1 MNERRGAKR
10 THLMFHITVLDC
22 DTDENLGYLV
32 DLTTEGL
39 LLISE
44 EPPELNKVFKLCL
57 HLPVDVFGM
66 SELNL
71 VAESRWCKK
80 DLNPEFYD
88 TGFRMIEVAQEQV
101 EKINCMI
108 EEYGFTD

>member
-1 MNERRGAKR
+1 
-10 THLMFHITVLDC
+10 MFHITVLDC
-22 DTDENLGYLV
+22 ELDENVGYLV
-32 DLTTEGL
+32 DLTTDGL
-39 LLISE
+39 LLISDQQI
-44 EPPELNKVFKLCL
+44 ELNKVFKLCL

-88 TGFRMIEVAQEQV
+88 TGFRMIEVSQQHV
-101 EKINCMI
+101 EKINHMI
-108 EEYGFTD
+108 EEYGLS

>member
-1 MNERRGAKR
+1 MNERRGEAR

-22 DTDENLGYLV
+22 ELDENLGYLV
-32 DLTTEGL
+32 DLTTDGL

-44 EPPELNKVFKLCL
+44 EPIELGKVFKLCL

-66 SELNL
+66 SELHL
-71 VAESRWCKK
+71 VAESRWSKK

-88 TGFRMIEVAQEQV
+88 TGFRMIEVSQQHV
-101 EKINCMI
+101 EKMNHMI
-108 EEYGFTD
+108 EEYGLS